1 MVLLENK
8 KNKLYERGKV
18 KLVTT
23 MLIML
28 LLAACGSPS
37 NTYMEQYD
45 LGMRYLSEGNYEK
58 AVLAFTAAIEIDD
71 KKPDAYIGRGDAYTA
86 SEKYDLAEMDY
97 RTVLDIDET
106 NADAYIKLSELYLA
120 KDDEKAAI
128 RILQDGYE
136 RTEDEKIQKQLKK
149 MGLYYVKDVTAQFIF
164 DSKIYQKEYEEFW
177 SSPGYRQCASYGI
190 RFFPAISVEY
200 NNKAEHV
207 REAGLYNDILPLSY
221 SEETGIELDNDEE
234 DIYWKYFDTNV
245 YVSGYFTYNGNNES
259 LYYDEDGI
267 LTLNPNGP
275 HDFHLLD
282 YRFEN
287 EVLN

>member
-8 KNKLYERGKV
+8 KLYERGKV

-37 NTYMEQYD
+37 NAYMEQYD

-106 NADAYIKLSELYLA
+106 NADAYIKLSELFLA

-136 RTEDEKIQKQLKK
+136 RTEDKKIQEQLKK
-149 MGLYYVKDVTAQFIF
+149 FGLYYVKDANAQFIANIKTYKDEIGDYDF
-164 DSKIYQKEYEEFW
+164 LM
-177 SSPGYRQCASYGI
+177 YGI
-190 RFFPAISVEY
+190 RFSPEVEIEQKKSVKEAALCYDSAILQLDYGDETG
-200 NNKAEHV
+200 KDV
-207 REAGLYNDILPLSY
+207 REDNGEWYNW
-221 SEETGIELDNDEE
+221 E
-234 DIYWKYFDTNV
+234 YFNTNV
-245 YVSGYFTYNGNNES
+245 RVSGYLTYDKN
-259 LYYDEDGI
+259 YTKFKQDDGYM
-267 LTLNPNGP
+267 TFCPNGP
-275 HDFHLLD
+275 YEFHLQKYD
-282 YRFEN
+282 FEN
-287 EVLN
+287 ELLNK